1 MCHSLGFYI
10 VFQFN
15 AGSALSEHDPG
26 YNPSPS
32 PDDQVHVL
40 VCVLSANTA
49 EIKEPV
55 LQKMRGVREAAGDLG
70 ENRVY

>member
-1 MCHSLGFYI
+1 MSHSFWFYTD
-10 VFQFN
+10 FQFN
-15 AGSALSEHDPG
+15 PVSALSESDPG

-40 VCVLSANTA
+40 VCILSANTS
-49 EIKEPV
+49 EIKESV
-55 LQKMRGVREAAGDLG
+55 LEKMRGVREAARDLG

>member
-1 MCHSLGFYI
+1 MCHSFGFYI

-15 AGSALSEHDPG
+15 SASALSEHDEG
-26 YNPSPS
+26 YNRFPS
-32 PDDQVHVL
+32 PDDRVHVL

-49 EIKEPV
+49 EIKESI
-55 LQKMRGVREAAGDLG
+55 LEKMKVVREAARDLG